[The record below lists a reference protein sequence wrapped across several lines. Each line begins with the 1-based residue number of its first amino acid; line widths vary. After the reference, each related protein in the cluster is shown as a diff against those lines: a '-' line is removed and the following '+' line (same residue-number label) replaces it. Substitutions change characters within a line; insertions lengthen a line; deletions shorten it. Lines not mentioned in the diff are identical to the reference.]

1 MCVRRCKIYLF
12 LPAGKEEG
20 SETLGVPVLP
30 RSELLAVA
38 KGSSE
43 VRRGSRGSRTEG
55 LCHAAGPAGG
65 FGDVLCTGWERR
77 GLREVLDLPY
87 RIVKPN
93 RSGMEAGSI
102 ILSNRPGDLQGA
114 KAAWIVLAELPTAAV
129 RRCPTYH
136 RCPSG

>member
-1 MCVRRCKIYLF
+1 M
-12 LPAGKEEG
+12 
-20 SETLGVPVLP
+20 GVPVLP

-55 LCHAAGPAGG
+55 SCHAAGPAGG

-102 ILSNRPGDLQGA
+102 ILSNPPGDLQGA
-114 KAAWIVLAELPTAAV
+114 KAAWIVLAELPTAA
-129 RRCPTYH
+129 PA
-136 RCPSG
+136 SL